1 MQHKRS
7 GVSWQDP
14 PHFDPGTTFP
24 GELADYSSVYPEN
37 GTYVREP
44 WNQTHVD
51 MLMYIMH
58 HFPGNTVKS
67 WKRQLFGDMSHGV
80 TNIDLFLFETSLMG
94 YTCDYVDPDGGAV
107 RLSSLDYQSFALCNQ
122 AY

>member
-1 MQHKRS
+1 MSFALRLVHSIVYVQRERS

-24 GELADYSSVYPEN
+24 AELADYSSVYPEN

-51 MLMYIMH
+51 MLMY
-58 HFPGNTVKS
+58 S
-67 WKRQLFGDMSHGV
+67 
-80 TNIDLFLFETSLMG
+80 
-94 YTCDYVDPDGGAV
+94 
-107 RLSSLDYQSFALCNQ
+107 
-122 AY
+122 